1 MKIKNFPLSSGL
13 IVACLMTLASCGS
26 DSGSSG
32 SSSSRQEQ
40 RQKEQDDQGIYR
52 VVLKPLNTSLAGE
65 TTGTMEIRIEGDDVS
80 VSSTIA
86 GAPVGVKHLQNIML
100 GTSCPVASSDT
111 NGDTVVDIKEAMA
124 LTGDILIPL
133 DSKISDQIAGI
144 DYGPIANGA
153 GSYVYRRSASLTD
166 ILADLRSPDP
176 DKFDSIVKLPF
187 GQRLNLAGK
196 VVLIHGVNSGTDFA
210 ETVSTI
216 RDLSHA
222 QSLPIACG
230 KIVRVNSEDPTPEDN
245 TPTVETESSE
255 EETSSETS
263 DEDTPASTDTDPEV
277 TL

>member
-1 MKIKNFPLSSGL
+1 MKIKSFPLPSFL

-32 SSSSRQEQ
+32 TSSSKEEQ
-40 RQKEQDDQGIYR
+40 RAREQDDQGIYR
-52 VVLKPLNTSLAGE
+52 VVLKPLNASVAGE

-80 VSSTIA
+80 VASTIA
-86 GAPVGVKHLQNIML
+86 GAPSGVKHLQNIML
-100 GTSCPVASSDT
+100 GTSCPAESSDK
-111 NGDTVVDIKEAMA
+111 NADAVIDIKEAMA
-124 LTGDILIPL
+124 HTGDILIPL

-166 ILADLRSPDP
+166 MLADLRSPDP

-187 GQRLNLAGK
+187 GHRLNLAGK
-196 VVLIHGVNSGTDFA
+196 VVLIHGVNSGAALA

-216 RDLSHA
+216 RDLSHS

-230 KIVRVNSEDPTPEDN
+230 KIVRVNSEDPTPEAN
-245 TPTVETESSE
+245 TPTVDSEASE
-255 EETSSETS
+255 EVPTEAETA
-263 DEDTPASTDTDPEV
+263 DEDTAASTDPEA
-277 TL
+277 TI